1 MLRPGRPCK
10 QQPCAKA
17 ARPNPPSCRMGL
29 GSWGWWRHL
38 PSGLVP
44 SNIVDDGSCSYISN
58 DWNISAGSAQLS
70 SAAKRHRWTGH
81 DNDDFQNNRKYQSH
95 CLKCNQNCGFPEQP
109 QNPHSQPTMA
119 IIDVDLSIVGPTFGF
134 FMFLE
139 KTPGFYHF
147 SKSSFGIFCLF
158 GNGDGFPWSSTFP

>member
-109 QNPHSQPTMA
+109 PNPYSQPTMA
-119 IIDVDLSIVGPTFGF
+119 IIDVDLSIVGRTFCF
-134 FMFLE
+134 WKKQQFLSLLHRLR
-139 KTPGFYHF
+139 KTRLT
-147 SKSSFGIFCLF
+147 CLSILALH
-158 GNGDGFPWSSTFP
+158 GNELRNDS

>member
-1 MLRPGRPCK
+1 MLVLTGFSVAPANMGKSILLIGMTHRGASQSQVPG
-10 QQPCAKA
+10 
-17 ARPNPPSCRMGL
+17 
-29 GSWGWWRHL
+29 GWWRHL

-95 CLKCNQNCGFPEQP
+95 CLKCNQNCWFPEQP
-109 QNPHSQPTMA
+109 PNPYSQPTMA
-119 IIDVDLSIVGPTFGF
+119 IIDVDLSIVGRTFCF
-134 FMFLE
+134 WKKNQQFLSL
-139 KTPGFYHF
+139 
-147 SKSSFGIFCLF
+147 SKKQLWDFQFV
-158 GNGDGFPWSSTFP
+158 WKW